1 MENSAC
7 EVLRV
12 ESRNPQLRCRD
23 ILWVARTFAARDKT
37 GHFRTF
43 QAMSQDR
50 RRPQGNRR
58 LDSWKEI
65 ASFFDRDE
73 RTVRRWEK
81 ERDLPVRRLPGLR
94 GGVYAFTDDLSQWMN
109 AHYLTQSSNAAGVTA
124 GPEAAALATTSAA
137 VIVSQPEVKSSEL
150 PADGPAPS
158 GDAPP
163 DHARTIA
170 KWVIAICVLIVAFVV
185 TLTAVRRQRAES
197 AVARGTSS
205 AAAPD
210 SPAVRAEAEDLY
222 LKGRYY
228 WNKRTPDDLN
238 KAVDYFTQAIV
249 RDPNYAKAYVGLSDC
264 YNLLREYTVMPPE
277 EAYPRAMAAAQK
289 AIELDPSSAEAHNS
303 LAFGS
308 FYWMWD
314 AATAEREFRRALALD
329 PNYVLAHHWYATFL
343 HALGRSDE
351 SLKEINRAQELDPSS
366 TTVLAD
372 KGVLLYAAGQKQEA
386 VTLLKQIEDTEPSFL
401 SPHRYL
407 ATIYLDNGDYAGYL
421 AEAEKAALLTQDKSA
436 LAIVRAGERG
446 LAAGGSD
453 GMLNEILQTQKAL
466 YSGGGV
472 AAYSLASTYARL
484 GNKVEALKYLEI
496 SRDRHETMLMN
507 LRSDPSMKSL
517 YGDPSFRTLLSQ
529 VGLFPVHGS

>member
-1 MENSAC
+1 M
-7 EVLRV
+7 
-12 ESRNPQLRCRD
+12 P
-23 ILWVARTFAARDKT
+23 
-37 GHFRTF
+37 
-43 QAMSQDR
+43 QDR
-50 RRPQGNRR
+50 RRPPGNRR

-109 AHYLTQSSNAAGVTA
+109 AHYLAQSSNPAGVTA
-124 GPEAAALATTSAA
+124 ESEGATPSITSAA
-137 VIVSQPEVKSSEL
+137 IMISQPEVKSSEI
-150 PADGPAPS
+150 PSAGPAPS
-158 GDAPP
+158 PDSSPYSSP

-170 KWVIAICVLIVAFVV
+170 KWVIAICVLVVAFVV
-185 TLTAVRRQRAES
+185 TVTAVRRQRAES
-197 AVARGTSS
+197 AVAPASS
-205 AAAPD
+205 TPAPA
-210 SPAVRAEAEDLY
+210 SPAARAEAEDLY

-228 WNKRTPDDLN
+228 WNKRTPADLN

-264 YNLLREYTVMPPE
+264 YNLLREYTVMPPD
-277 EAYPRAMAAAQK
+277 EAYPRAMAAAKK

-314 AATAEREFRRALALD
+314 ATTAEREFRQALALD

-351 SLKEINRAQELDPSS
+351 SLREINRAQELDPSS

-421 AEAEKAALLTQDKSA
+421 TEAKKAALLTQDKSA
-436 LAIVRAGERG
+436 LAIVHAGEKG
-446 LAAGGSD
+446 LATGGAD
-453 GMLNEILQTQKAL
+453 GMLNEILQTQKAM
-466 YSGGGV
+466 YSDGSV
-472 AAYSLASTYARL
+472 SAYSLASTYARL
-484 GNKVEALKYLEI
+484 GNKPEALKYLGI

-517 YGDPSFRTLLSQ
+517 YDDPSFRNLLAQ
-529 VGLFPVHGS
+529 IGLPPVPGS

>member
-1 MENSAC
+1 M
-7 EVLRV
+7 
-12 ESRNPQLRCRD
+12 
-23 ILWVARTFAARDKT
+23 DKT

-43 QAMSQDR
+43 QAMPQDR
-50 RRPQGNRR
+50 RRPPGNRR

-94 GGVYAFTDDLSQWMN
+94 GGVYAFTDDLTQWMN
-109 AHYLTQSSNAAGVTA
+109 AHYLTQSGNASAVTV
-124 GPEAAALATTSAA
+124 ESATTSASTSAA
-137 VIVSQPEVKSSEL
+137 VVVSQPEVRPSEI
-150 PADGPAPS
+150 PSDRPAPS
-158 GDAPP
+158 AGASP

-170 KWVIAICVLIVAFVV
+170 KWVIAICGLVVAFLV
-185 TLTAVRRQRAES
+185 TVTAVRRHRAES
-197 AVARGTSS
+197 AVGRVASSTS
-205 AAAPD
+205 APV
-210 SPAVRAEAEDLY
+210 SPAGRAEAEDLY

-228 WNKRTPDDLN
+228 WNKRTPADLN

-249 RDPNYAKAYVGLSDC
+249 RDPDYAKAYVGLSDC

-277 EAYPRAMAAAQK
+277 EAYPRAMAAAKK

-314 AATAEREFRRALALD
+314 ATTAEREFRQALALD

-351 SLKEINRAQELDPSS
+351 SLREINRAQELDPSS
-366 TTVLAD
+366 TTVLSD
-372 KGVLLYAAGQKQEA
+372 KGVLLFAAGQKQEA

-407 ATIYLDNGDYAGYL
+407 AGIYLDNGDYMGYL
-421 AEAEKAALLTQDKSA
+421 AEAKKAALLTQDKSA
-436 LAIVRAGERG
+436 LAVVHAGEKG
-446 LAAGGSD
+446 LATGGAN
-453 GMLNEILQTQKAL
+453 GMLNEILQTQKAM
-466 YSGGGV
+466 YSDGSV
-472 AAYSLASTYARL
+472 SAYSLASTYAQL
-484 GNKVEALKYLEI
+484 GNKPEALKYLGI
-496 SRDRHETMLMN
+496 SRDRHETTLMN
-507 LRSDPSMKSL
+507 LRSDLTMKSL
-517 YGDPSFRTLLSQ
+517 YGNPSFRNLLAQ
-529 VGLFPVHGS
+529 IGLPPVPGS

>member
-7 EVLRV
+7 GVLRV
-12 ESRNPQLRCRD
+12 EWRNPQLRCRD
-23 ILWVARTFAARDKT
+23 ILWVARALSARDKT

-43 QAMSQDR
+43 QAMPQDR
-50 RRPQGNRR
+50 RRPPGNRR

-109 AHYLTQSSNAAGVTA
+109 AHYLAQSGNPVAVTV
-124 GPEAAALATTSAA
+124 ETEATTSASTSAA
-137 VIVSQPEVKSSEL
+137 VVVSQPEVGPPEIPPDR
-150 PADGPAPS
+150 PALSAGAS
-158 GDAPP
+158 P
-163 DHARTIA
+163 DHARAIA
-170 KWVIAICVLIVAFVV
+170 KWVIAMCVLVVAFVV

-197 AVARGTSS
+197 AVARAASS
-205 AAAPD
+205 PAAPV
-210 SPAVRAEAEDLY
+210 SPTVRAEAEDLY

-228 WNKRTPDDLN
+228 WNKRTPADLN

-264 YNLLREYTVMPPE
+264 YNLLREYTVMPPD
-277 EAYPRAMAAAQK
+277 EAYPRAMAAAKK

-303 LAFGS
+303 LAFDS

-314 AATAEREFRRALALD
+314 AVTAEREFRRALALD

-351 SLKEINRAQELDPSS
+351 ALREINRAQELDPSS

-386 VTLLKQIEDTEPSFL
+386 ITLLRQIEDTEPSFL

-407 ATIYLDNGDYAGYL
+407 ATIYMDNGDYVGYL
-421 AEAEKAALLTQDKSA
+421 AEAKKAALLTQDRSA
-436 LAIVRAGERG
+436 FAIVHAGEKG
-446 LAAGGSD
+446 LAAGGAH
-453 GMLNEILQTQKAL
+453 GMFESILQVQQSMYRDGSVT
-466 YSGGGV
+466 
-472 AAYSLASTYARL
+472 AYSVASTYARL
-484 GNKVEALKYLEI
+484 GSKPEALRYLEI

-507 LRSDPSMKSL
+507 LRSDLSMKSL
-517 YGDPSFRTLLSQ
+517 YGDPSFRDLLAQ
-529 VGLFPVHGS
+529 IGLPPVPGS

>member
-1 MENSAC
+1 M
-7 EVLRV
+7 
-12 ESRNPQLRCRD
+12 P
-23 ILWVARTFAARDKT
+23 
-37 GHFRTF
+37 
-43 QAMSQDR
+43 QDR
-50 RRPQGNRR
+50 RRPPGNRR

-65 ASFFDRDE
+65 ATFFDRDE

-81 ERDLPVRRLPGLR
+81 ERDLPVRRLPGPR

-109 AHYLTQSSNAAGVTA
+109 AHYLMQAGNAAAVT
-124 GPEAAALATTSAA
+124 PESEAATYASTSAA
-137 VIVSQPEVKSSEL
+137 VVVSQPEVKSSEI
-150 PADGPAPS
+150 PSNERAPS
-158 GDAPP
+158 P
-163 DHARTIA
+163 DTSPGASPDQARTIA
-170 KWVIAICVLIVAFVV
+170 KWVIAICVLVVAFVV
-185 TLTAVRRQRAES
+185 TLTAVRRQRAAS
-197 AVARGTSS
+197 AVARVSS
-205 AAAPD
+205 STPAPV
-210 SPAVRAEAEDLY
+210 SPADRVEAEDLY

-228 WNKRTPDDLN
+228 WNKRTPADLT

-264 YNLLREYTVMPPE
+264 YNLLREYTVMPPD
-277 EAYPRAMAAAQK
+277 EAYPRAMAAAKK

-314 AATAEREFRRALALD
+314 ATTAEREFRRALALD

-351 SLKEINRAQELDPSS
+351 SLREINRAQELDPSS

-372 KGVLLYAAGQKQEA
+372 KGVLLFAAGQKQAA

-421 AEAEKAALLTQDKSA
+421 TEAKKAALLTQDKSA
-436 LAIVRAGERG
+436 LAIVHAGEKG
-446 LAAGGSD
+446 LALGGAD
-453 GMLNEILQTQKAL
+453 GMLNEILQTQKAM
-466 YSGGGV
+466 YSDGSV
-472 AAYSLASTYARL
+472 SAYSLASTYAQL
-484 GNKVEALKYLEI
+484 GNKPEALKYLGI

-507 LRSDPSMKSL
+507 LRSDPMMKSL
-517 YGDPSFRTLLSQ
+517 YGDPSFRNLLAQ
-529 VGLFPVHGS
+529 IGLPPVPVS